1 MRKIVI
7 NDDWGGFG
15 ISFEAMQLY
24 AKLSGFTLATDDYDN
39 EYLIPS
45 SGTQIYDSDLQ
56 RDDPI
61 LIQVIEQLGNK
72 ANGIHASLKI
82 VEIPDDVEWVI
93 QEYDGIEHVA
103 EKHRTWC

>member
-15 ISFEAMQLY
+15 LSAEAMTLY
-24 AKLSGFTLATDDYDN
+24 GKISGLLLLSDNYKQDYLTLIT
-39 EYLIPS
+39 
-45 SGTQIYDSDLQ
+45 GQKIYDIDLR

-61 LIQVIEQLGNK
+61 LIQVVEELGEK
-72 ANGIHASLKI
+72 ANGMSASLKI
-82 VEIPDDVEWVI
+82 VEIPDDVEWII

-103 EKHRTWC
+103 EKHRTWS

>member
-7 NDDWGGFG
+7 NDDWGGFCL
-15 ISFEAMQLY
+15 SFEAMQLY

-39 EYLIPS
+39 EYLIHS
-45 SGTQIYDSDLQ
+45 SGTQIYDSNLQ

-61 LIQVIEQLGNK
+61 LIQVFEQLGKK

-82 VEIPDDVEWVI
+82 VEIPDDVDWIIV
-93 QEYDGIEHVA
+93 EYDGVEHVA